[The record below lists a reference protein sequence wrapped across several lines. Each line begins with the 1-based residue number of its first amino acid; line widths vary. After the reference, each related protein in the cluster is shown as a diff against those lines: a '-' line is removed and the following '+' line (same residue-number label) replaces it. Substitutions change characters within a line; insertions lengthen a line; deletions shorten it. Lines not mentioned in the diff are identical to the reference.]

1 MQELARERFDALMG
15 STRNQM
21 TRTLGMELAWYSE
34 PDERVLCAIVRDESD
49 GDHTCIV
56 LARDKIGRFR
66 AVHLSE
72 WFPTMAQAVAAVPQL
87 LTEWATRDD
96 QDYEQG
102 DEPRDTMD
110 FFTPRHSRERLNHGF
125 VQLIESEEMSPA
137 WGIIESLMFYFSDPD
152 GNFVEQFQSTAFYAR
167 IWELYLFAV
176 LAEDRCTI
184 DRTYP
189 APDYLLKG
197 MFGDAFIEAVT
208 VNPSEAGEVGYPH
221 GTAALANYLDS
232 YVPVKFAGPLVR
244 KLQRRYWEE
253 PHIGDRPIILAIAD
267 YHCADSMRR
276 SQRSL
281 CSYLYGQSFDATA
294 FDSRLL
300 LRPEYEVK
308 EHRWGSKRV
317 PSGFFA
323 LPGAENISAVIST
336 GEETMM
342 KFNRMGLRAGFGSSR
357 IEMRASGLRCS
368 GGHPSGFAPEA
379 FDTDVLSPD
388 YEELWIDGLQIY
400 HNPRA
405 IRPLDIQMLGDA
417 THHRFGNGKY
427 DGIYIDASPFCI
439 DTRLFVDTSKPQNAP
454 VSSAARTPRLKHEL
468 LRNRRRPDRT
478 G

>member
-1 MQELARERFDALMG
+1 MQELTRERFDALMG

-21 TRTLGMELAWYSE
+21 TRIVGTELAWYSE

-56 LARDKIGRFR
+56 LARDSIGRFR

-72 WFPTMAQAVAAVPQL
+72 WFPTMAEAVDAVPQL
-87 LTEWATRDD
+87 LIDWAARDD

-110 FFTPRHSRERLNHGF
+110 FFTPRHSRERLNPGF
-125 VQLIESEEMSPA
+125 VKLIESEEMSPA

-176 LAEDRCTI
+176 LAEDRCAI

-189 APDYLLKG
+189 APDYLLRG
-197 MFGDAFIEAVT
+197 IFGDAFIEAVT
-208 VNPSEAGEVGYPH
+208 VNPADAGEVGYPQDP
-221 GTAALANYLDS
+221 ALLADYLDN
-232 YVPVKFAGPLVR
+232 YIPIKFAGPLVR
-244 KLQRRYWEE
+244 KLQRRYWED

-267 YHCADSMRR
+267 YHCPASMRR

-281 CSYLYGQSFDATA
+281 CSYLYGHSFDWTS

-300 LRPEYEVK
+300 LQPENEVK
-308 EHRWGSKRV
+308 EHVWGNKRV

-336 GEETMM
+336 DEETMM
-342 KFNRMGLRAGFGSSR
+342 KFNRMGFRAGFGSSR
-357 IEMRASGLRCS
+357 IEMRASGLRCG
-368 GGHPSGFAPEA
+368 GGHPSDVAPET
-379 FDTDVLSPD
+379 FDTDVLSPK
-388 YEELWIDGLQIY
+388 YRELWIDGLQVY
-400 HNPRA
+400 HNPRS
-405 IRPLDIQMLGDA
+405 IRPLDIGMLGDA
-417 THHRFGNGKY
+417 THHRFRNGRC
-427 DGIYIDASPFCI
+427 DGIYVDSSPVCI
-439 DTRLFVDTSKPQNAP
+439 DTRLSVDTSKPQNAP
-454 VSSAARTPRLKHEL
+454 IPRAAVTPRLK
-468 LRNRRRPDRT
+468 T
-478 G
+478 